1 VEECPVEVIA
11 NVGAGC
17 NEFVEERLDR
27 WDDAA
32 TLCLL
37 QYTQAAEVFDPV
49 VSRCAS
55 GFTLINQEGTA
66 LFFCEGKRFA
76 FAKVEFVRELVNK
89 RTIVDANACDPHR
102 VSHCF
107 HSRFAC
113 TVDDNVFVHGVRDH
127 QHPNDVPQE
136 IETMRA
142 YEGQNRA

>member
-1 VEECPVEVIA
+1 
-11 NVGAGC
+11 
-17 NEFVEERLDR
+17 
-27 WDDAA
+27 
-32 TLCLL
+32 
-37 QYTQAAEVFDPV
+37 
-49 VSRCAS
+49 
-55 GFTLINQEGTA
+55 
-66 LFFCEGKRFA
+66 
-76 FAKVEFVRELVNK
+76 VRELVNK